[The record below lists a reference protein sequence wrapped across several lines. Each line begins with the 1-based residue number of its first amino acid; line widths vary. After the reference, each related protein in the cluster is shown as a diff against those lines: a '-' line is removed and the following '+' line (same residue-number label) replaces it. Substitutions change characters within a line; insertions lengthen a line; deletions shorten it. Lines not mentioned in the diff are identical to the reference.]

1 MGIVREAAHLSQ
13 ALRTYSMAVEVLSD
27 CPESFCDSLCKNSD
41 LSQDLRS
48 VFSAVDLKLHFAK
61 QKKNYAHAFM
71 R

>member
-1 MGIVREAAHLSQ
+1 
-13 ALRTYSMAVEVLSD
+13 MAVEVLSD